1 MDEPLP
7 VDAPR
12 LAREAAGH
20 RLAGLVYGTL
30 VVLTMVVL
38 GAKTYPDEPGMIAV
52 FVGVTTVLL
61 WLAHVYAHGV
71 GQSVSDGRRLS
82 LADLRRI
89 AGRQASIVE
98 AALPPI
104 APLLLGAVGLISAGV
119 AIWAAFGLGLAVLGA
134 QGVRF
139 ARAERLGLVGTLAAV
154 AVNLAFGLVLVG
166 LKLLLAH

>member
-1 MDEPLP
+1 MDEPLR

-30 VVLTMVVL
+30 VVLAMVVL
-38 GAKTYPDEPGMIAV
+38 GAKTYPDEPGRIAA
-52 FVGVTTVLL
+52 FVVVTTALL

-82 LADLRRI
+82 LADLRHI

-98 AALPPI
+98 AALPPV
-104 APLLLGAVGLISAGV
+104 APLLLGAVGVISAGL
-119 AIWAAFGLGLAVLGA
+119 AIWAAFALGLAVLGA

-139 ARAERLGLVGTLAAV
+139 ARAERLGVLGTLAAV

>member
-30 VVLTMVVL
+30 VVLAMVVF
-38 GAKTYPDEPGMIAV
+38 GAKTYPDQPGLIAV
-52 FVGVTTVLL
+52 FVVVTTALL

-82 LADLRRI
+82 LVDLRRI

-98 AALPPI
+98 AALPPS

>member
-1 MDEPLP
+1 M
-7 VDAPR
+7 
-12 LAREAAGH
+12 
-20 RLAGLVYGTL
+20 
-30 VVLTMVVL
+30 
-38 GAKTYPDEPGMIAV
+38 
-52 FVGVTTVLL
+52 
-61 WLAHVYAHGV
+61 

-82 LADLRRI
+82 LVDLRRI

-98 AALPPI
+98 AALPPS